1 MQPPPAPSIPPPDQ
15 EPEELA
21 QFREA
26 WKAEVQK
33 KKAPPPTNESP
44 DARLS
49 PSSQPPQPEPESQP
63 GLSSHTIA
71 GSPVPPIT
79 THVNASRSLGSA
91 LEIYRRAIKHEQ
103 RGELDDALLLYRQA
117 FRMDPDVDRA
127 YARDERIA
135 SLLSPGA
142 TAVLQKPNVVL
153 PAIETSVDELARSF
167 QHGLAVKTL
176 TTAMGGG
183 VVTGT
188 LASLLANFPKN
199 LMFEAEDE
207 QQGTPLK
214 TLPDEL
220 LILILRTLDSTSIE
234 RFAAINRKARIVS
247 LDSVIWR

>member
-33 KKAPPPTNESP
+33 KKAAPTTNESP
-44 DARLS
+44 DARL

-142 TAVLQKPNVVL
+142 TAVL